1 MYRLL
6 IDVCCDITHSRI
18 TMNYL
23 DDIVLPQHEVITAY
37 KHMSIEL
44 QAIMTLLSGG
54 VLNKQAGA
62 KPHASKVP

>member
-1 MYRLL
+1 
-6 IDVCCDITHSRI
+6 
-18 TMNYL
+18 MNYL

-44 QAIMTLLSGG
+44 QVVMTLLSGG